1 MGSVTE
7 LERLAHGYE
16 LVEGP
21 RTDADGNL
29 YFSDRD
35 GGGIYRLDTG
45 GNVETV
51 FADRR
56 LVGGLALHRDGGLV
70 MSGSDVIHWTPD
82 STRTL
87 LPADGVEF
95 YNDLHVGRD
104 GSVYVGSVRSPV
116 EDIRAPRDDGDCWRI
131 ALDGSATRV
140 YGGVSLSNGIGFSP
154 DGSRIY
160 HVDSARRGFWV
171 HDVDASGNTSGGR
184 FVGPDAF
191 TRGIPDGMC
200 VDLDGYLWIAHV
212 AGRRVVRLDE
222 AGTTVSEIAVPARVV
237 TSVAFGGPA
246 MDVMYIVTADS
257 TDEPALGGS
266 IFRCDPGVRG
276 VPTPLAA
283 V

>member
-1 MGSVTE
+1 MGGVAD

-21 RTDADGNL
+21 RTDDDGNL

-35 GGGIYRLDTG
+35 GGGVYRLGTDG
-45 GNVETV
+45 DVETV
-51 FADRR
+51 VADRR
-56 LVGGLALHRDGGLV
+56 LVGGLALHRDGGLI
-70 MSGSDVIHWTPD
+70 MSGSDVVHWTPE

-87 LPADGVEF
+87 LADDGVEF

-104 GSVYVGSVRSPV
+104 GSVYVGSVCSPV

-131 ALDGSATRV
+131 APDGSTTRV

-160 HVDSARRGFWV
+160 HVDSSRRGFWI
-171 HDVDASGNTSGGR
+171 HDVDASGNADDGR
-184 FVGPDAF
+184 FVAPDAF
-191 TRGIPDGMC
+191 ERGIPDGMC
-200 VDLDGYLWIAHV
+200 VDVEGHLWIAHV
-212 AGRRVVRLDE
+212 AGHRVVRVDE
-222 AGTTVSEIAVPARVV
+222 DGTTVSEIPVPARVV

-257 TDEPALGGS
+257 TDDPALRGS